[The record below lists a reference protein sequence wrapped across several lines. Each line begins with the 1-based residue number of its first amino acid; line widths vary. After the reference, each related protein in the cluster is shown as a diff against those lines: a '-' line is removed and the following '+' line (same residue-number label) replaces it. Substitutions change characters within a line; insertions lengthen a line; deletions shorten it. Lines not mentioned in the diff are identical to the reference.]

1 MDLIRILE
9 KTVSPDKAE
18 LEAAQHY
25 LEQAALNNLPE
36 FLKSLSDV
44 LQHAGN
50 SPVARMAAGLQLKN
64 YLTSKDAAVRSQYQE
79 RWLSFPEAIRSY
91 VKQNALASLGTETIR
106 PSSAAQCVAYIAVA
120 ELPQG
125 HWPDLIQLLTQNIT
139 NPGST
144 EMTKEATLEAI
155 GYICQDIEPEVLVSQ
170 SNDILTAIVHGMRKD
185 EPSDHVKL
193 AATNALLNS
202 LEFTKANFE
211 KESERHFI
219 MQVVCEATQST
230 NTQVK
235 VRVAALQCLVKV
247 MSLYYQFMEHYMGPA
262 LFAITMEAMKSDI
275 DEVALQG
282 IEFWSNVCDEEVDLE
297 IEATEA
303 AEQGRP
309 PTRTSR
315 FYAKGAL
322 QYLVPILMQTLTKQE
337 EHDDEDDWNPCK
349 AAGVCLMLMATCC
362 EDDIVPHV
370 LPFVKDNIK
379 HPDWRYRD
387 ASVMAFGC
395 ILEGPDPSNL
405 KPVVEQAM
413 PMFIELMSDESV
425 VVRDTVAWTIGRVC
439 ELNPEAVVNENYL
452 KPLLEAL
459 VKGLSAEPRVASN
472 VCWAFNSLAEAAFEA
487 AETPE
492 EGQEPET
499 YCLSSYFEIIV
510 SKLLETTERPDGS
523 QANLRNAAYEALME
537 LVKNSPKDCY
547 VWVQKTT
554 MIILERLNHVLAL
567 EAHIQS
573 TSDRAQY
580 NDLQSLLC
588 ATLQSVLRKMTPED
602 APKISDAIMAAIIQM
617 FNSTSCK
624 SGGVQEDALM
634 AVANL
639 VEVLGEQFMKYMD
652 AFSPFLALGLKN
664 HSEYQVCQ
672 AAVGLTGDICRAL
685 SLKVLPFCDDIMTM
699 LMENLR
705 DTNVHRSVK
714 PQILSVFGDI
724 ALAIGPQFKKY
735 LDVVLQT
742 LLQASQTQAEKNDFD
757 LIDYVNDLREGCLE
771 AYTGIIQGLK
781 GDGATP
787 NSDVQLV
794 QPHVLY
800 IVQFI
805 THIAQDPDHS
815 DGNIAASA
823 GLIGDLCLAFGASM
837 LPLLDN
843 EIINDFLTKGRRSK
857 TTKTKTL
864 ATWAAKEIRKL
875 KNAASS

>member
-230 NTQVK
+230 NTQ

>member
-1 MDLIRILE
+1 MDLISILE
-9 KTVSPDKAE
+9 KTVSPDKTE
-18 LEAAQHY
+18 LEAAQVY
-25 LEQAALNNLPE
+25 LEQAAANNLPE
-36 FLKSLSDV
+36 FLKSLSNV
-44 LQHAGN
+44 LQNASN
-50 SPVARMAAGLQLKN
+50 TPVARMAAGLQLKN
-64 YLTSKDAAVRSQYQE
+64 ALTSKDLEIRLKYQE
-79 RWLSFPEAIRSY
+79 RWLQFPAEIRNY
-91 VKQNALASLGTETIR
+91 VKQNVLSALGTETIR

-120 ELPQG
+120 ELPRG
-125 HWPDLIQLLTQNIT
+125 EWPELIQMLTQNVT
-139 NPGST
+139 NANST

-155 GYICQDIEPEVLVSQ
+155 GYICQDIEPEVLVTQ
-170 SNDILTAIVHGMRKD
+170 SNDILTAIVHGIRKD

-219 MQVVCEATQST
+219 MQVVCEATQSSDT
-230 NTQVK
+230 K
-235 VRVAALQCLVKV
+235 VRVAALQCLVKI
-247 MSLYYQFMEHYMGPA
+247 MSLYYQYMEAYMGPA

-282 IEFWSNVCDEEVDLE
+282 IEFWSNVCDEEVDLD

-309 PTRTSR
+309 PARTSR

-322 QYLVPILMQTLTKQE
+322 QYLVPILMQTLTKQD
-337 EHDDEDDWNPCK
+337 EHDDEDDWVPSK
-349 AAGVCLMLMATCC
+349 AAGVCLMLMAACC
-362 EDDIVPHV
+362 EDDIVIHV
-370 LPFVKDNIK
+370 LPFVKNNIK
-379 HPDWRYRD
+379 NPDWRYRD
-387 ASVMAFGC
+387 AAVMAFGS
-395 ILEGPDPSNL
+395 ILEGPDPANL

-439 ELNPEAVVNENYL
+439 ELNPEAAVNEAYL

-472 VCWAFNSLAEAAFEA
+472 VCWAFSSLAEAAFEA
-487 AETPE
+487 AEVSE
-492 EGQEPET
+492 ENQEPNT
-499 YCLSSYFEIIV
+499 YCLSGYFEIIV
-510 SKLLETTERPDGS
+510 AKLLETTERPDGN

-567 EAHIQS
+567 EGHIQN

-602 APKISDAIMAAIIQM
+602 APKISDAIMSALLQM
-617 FNSTSCK
+617 FSSSSCK

-634 AVANL
+634 AVSML
-639 VEVLGEQFMKYMD
+639 VEVLGEQFLKYMD
-652 AFSPFLALGLKN
+652 AFMPYLALGLKN
-664 HSEYQVCQ
+664 HAEYQVCS

-685 SLKVLPFCDDIMTM
+685 SIKVLPYCDDIMTL
-699 LMENLR
+699 LMENLS
-705 DTNVHRSVK
+705 NAAVHRSVK
-714 PQILSVFGDI
+714 PQILSVFGDL
-724 ALAIGPQFKKY
+724 ALSIGPHFRKY
-735 LDVVLQT
+735 LDIVIQT
-742 LLQASQTQAEKNDFD
+742 LLQASQTQAEKNDYD
-757 LIDYVNDLREGCLE
+757 MIDYVNELREGCLE

-781 GDGATP
+781 GDQNTP
-787 NSDVQLV
+787 SSEVNVV
-794 QPHVLY
+794 QPHVPY
-800 IVQFI
+800 IIQFI

-815 DGNIAASA
+815 DGCLAASA
-823 GLIGDLCLAFGASM
+823 GVIGDLCSAFGHSM
-837 LPLLDN
+837 ISLVDN
-843 EIINDFLTKGRRSK
+843 DIINELLTKGRRSK
-857 TTKTKTL
+857 TVKTKTL
-864 ATWAAKEIRKL
+864 ATWATKEIRKL
-875 KNAASS
+875 KNAASW

>member
-9 KTVSPDKAE
+9 KTVSPDKTE

-79 RWLSFPEAIRSY
+79 RWLSFPETIRSY

-230 NTQVK
+230 NTQV
-235 VRVAALQCLVKV
+235 RVAALQCLVKI

-262 LFAITMEAMKSDI
+262 LFAITMEAMKSEI

-303 AEQGRP
+303 SEQGRP

-452 KPLLEAL
+452 KLLLEGL

-499 YCLSSYFEIIV
+499 YCLSSYFEVIV

-602 APKISDAIMAAIIQM
+602 APKISDAIMAALIQM

-685 SLKVLPFCDDIMTM
+685 SLKVLPFCDDIMMM
-699 LMENLR
+699 LMENLS

-843 EIINDFLTKGRRSK
+843 EIINEFLTKGRRSK

-875 KNAASS
+875 KNASSS